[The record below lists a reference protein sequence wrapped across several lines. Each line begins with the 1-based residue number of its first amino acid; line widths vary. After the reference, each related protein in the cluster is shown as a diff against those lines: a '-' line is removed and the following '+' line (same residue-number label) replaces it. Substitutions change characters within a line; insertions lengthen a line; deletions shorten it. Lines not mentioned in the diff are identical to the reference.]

1 MGAYYY
7 NNTKKHQSITLPIL
21 HYLDD
26 TDYFLEPSQLMFST
40 GSQSVC
46 INVIVLDDLIVEL
59 EEMFTVTLSTIDD
72 RITFTIDTAV
82 IIITE
87 NDDSG
92 KQ

>member
-1 MGAYYY
+1 
-7 NNTKKHQSITLPIL
+7 
-21 HYLDD
+21 
-26 TDYFLEPSQLMFST
+26 MFST
-40 GSQSVC
+40 GIQSLC
-46 INVIVLDDLIVEL
+46 INVTVLDDFIVEL

-82 IIITE
+82 ITITE